1 MYQYK
6 TGYSPGEQAA
16 AHSRRRYR
24 LLPSKF
30 TNSTGPTP
38 DLGLWIIHYGPSE
51 HNDRVP
57 SNLIPIDL
65 RMQNIM
71 NTRAYLHSQG
81 QIVQKEFMLH
91 DRSNWPQIAF
101 PRNQPRGPPMYG
113 ANVPPTRIPQSM
125 AYPAQHPTAGPP
137 AKRVRTQA
145 NANQNVAVSST
156 VAVLDADD
164 EEDTSRGDL
173 FDHTTPREISM
184 SRYKQN
190 HEWME
195 EILSSPYSMN
205 QIIPADLGL
214 GVRGELGSLTEGIF
228 DAPLDPEKDITKY
241 NYVGLLDPEKASE
254 FRKRAQE
261 RNEKTQKEIEKMKAK
276 HAKRLAKF
284 QKGSLVSLAEKD
296 LRTAVENPSDTGP
309 EYWRLEGKVD
319 SEDDFENGKTV
330 IRLPSKVDDILAQVE
345 ASLNKHATAVQELRR
360 IQDGGYE
367 EAPAIPTPPQAP
379 SPPQITPPG
388 SHNGSQHSGVL
399 IGDADIDMSNS
410 AAGLLDQ
417 FHTGLSSIA
426 TPGSNFPTPQAH
438 LPGGSLTGT
447 PNMHAPSPLLELA
460 ETGMPELH
468 QIQQAPDVN
477 MAHAGTSIEQVAST
491 DASGTGDWVVV
502 PPGGISPAPSGSA
515 QAQPEHPTTTAPEPL
530 PVTSASEASNLT
542 PAAAVTSE
550 HTYTNPT
557 TQTNTPLP
565 DFHTSPDDFGDLGDL
580 DSAGEALA
588 NYDPDEMD
596 DGMGG
601 DHEDMGGD
609 MGDLGLD
616 LNDADMGM
624 DDSAFGEAFHGVEPR
639 EGEDGNGDVM

>member
-1 MYQYK
+1 
-6 TGYSPGEQAA
+6 
-16 AHSRRRYR
+16 
-24 LLPSKF
+24 
-30 TNSTGPTP
+30 
-38 DLGLWIIHYGPSE
+38 
-51 HNDRVP
+51 
-57 SNLIPIDL
+57 
-65 RMQNIM
+65 
-71 NTRAYLHSQG
+71 
-81 QIVQKEFMLH
+81 
-91 DRSNWPQIAF
+91 
-101 PRNQPRGPPMYG
+101 MYG
-113 ANVPPTRIPQSM
+113 ANVPPTRIPQNM

-145 NANQNVAVSST
+145 NANQNAAASSAVAVM
-156 VAVLDADD
+156 DADD

-173 FDHTTPREISM
+173 FDQTTPREIST

-195 EILSSPYSMN
+195 EILSSPYSIN

-214 GVRGELGSLTEGIF
+214 GVRGELRSLTEGIF
-228 DAPLDPEKDITKY
+228 DAPKDPETDVTKY
-241 NYVGLLDPEKASE
+241 NYVGRLDPDKANE
-254 FRKRAQE
+254 FRKRAHE
-261 RNEKTQKEIEKMKAK
+261 RIEKTRNEIEKMKAK

-284 QKGSLVSLAEKD
+284 QKGSLVTLAEKD
-296 LRTAVENPSDTGP
+296 LRTAVQDPSDTGP

-319 SEDDFENGKTV
+319 SEDDLENGKA
-330 IRLPSKVDDILAQVE
+330 ISRMPLKVDDILAQVE
-345 ASLNKHATAVQELRR
+345 ASLTKHATAVQELRR

-367 EAPAIPTPPQAP
+367 EAPAIPTPPPAP

-399 IGDADIDMSNS
+399 IGDADIDMGNS

-417 FHTGLSSIA
+417 FHTGLSSNA

-438 LPGGSLTGT
+438 LPGGSSTGT
-447 PNMHAPSPLLELA
+447 PNMHVPSPQ
-460 ETGMPELH
+460 P
-468 QIQQAPDVN
+468 QAPVEETEMPQLQQTQEEPDIN
-477 MAHAGTSIEQVAST
+477 MADAVAQAEQAPT
-491 DASGTGDWVVV
+491 DASGTGEWVVV
-502 PPGGISPAPSGSA
+502 PPGGISPAPSASA
-515 QAQPEHPTTTAPEPL
+515 RAHSEAPDATAIQPL

-542 PAAAVTSE
+542 PAAAPMSE
-550 HTYTNPT
+550 HTHTNPP

-565 DFHTSPDDFGDLGDL
+565 DFHTSPNDFGDLADL

-596 DGMGG
+596 GGMGDG
-601 DHEDMGGD
+601 GGDMGDD

-639 EGEDGNGDVM
+639 EGEEGNGDVM